1 MLLTSSVA
9 SKSFDVVAV
18 GVELWVMLLLV
29 MYLWIT
35 LLLNIGTIGEYNIA
49 VGNVVVLLSL
59 LLLLL

>member
-35 LLLNIGTIGEYNIA
+35 LLLNIGTIGEYKIA
-49 VGNVVVLLSL
+49 VGNVALCVVALYALL
-59 LLLLL
+59 

>member
-49 VGNVVVLLSL
+49 VGNVALCVVALYALL
-59 LLLLL
+59 